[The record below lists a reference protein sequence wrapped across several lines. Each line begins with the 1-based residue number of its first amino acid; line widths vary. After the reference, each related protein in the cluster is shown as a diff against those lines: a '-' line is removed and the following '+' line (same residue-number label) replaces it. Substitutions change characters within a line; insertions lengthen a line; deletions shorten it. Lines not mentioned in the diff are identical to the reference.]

1 MGGTNTKTK
10 GEIIQLGDIGWY
22 RPYCNHCPYFIND
35 VIMKKLH
42 CIRPTNEECLA
53 ESLLVAGT
61 IMAEAHNTMV
71 AKMKV
76 DKDRKPLDDV
86 VKKLSQKRQKK
97 LLKLNKRRW

>member
-1 MGGTNTKTK
+1 MDRTNTKTK

-22 RPYCNHCPYFIND
+22 RTHCNRCPYFIND

-61 IMAEAHNTMV
+61 IVTDAHNTMV
-71 AKMKV
+71 TKMKV
-76 DKDRKPLDDV
+76 DKDKKTLDDV
-86 VKKLSQKRQKK
+86 VEKLSQKRRKK
-97 LLKLNKRRW
+97 MLKLNKRR